1 MRPRWISI
9 DSWKK
14 RLIDI
19 GFMNYWFILNNV
31 MVDFDVNEEE
41 FIS

>member
-1 MRPRWISI
+1 MWYCRKSHVL
-9 DSWKK
+9 KK
-14 RLIDI
+14 YIVYI
-19 GFMNYWFILNNV
+19 QFILNNV